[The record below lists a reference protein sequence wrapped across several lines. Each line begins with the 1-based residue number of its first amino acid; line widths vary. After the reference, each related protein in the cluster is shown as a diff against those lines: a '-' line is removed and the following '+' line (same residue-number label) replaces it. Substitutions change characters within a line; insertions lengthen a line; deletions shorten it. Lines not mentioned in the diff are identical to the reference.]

1 MCFMGNVFLMG
12 GRAYSLTPIA
22 INCIA
27 SSKLLG
33 FSETVS
39 SSFKL
44 GSRLLIG
51 WMS

>member
-12 GRAYSLTPIA
+12 GRAYSLTPIT